1 MISNAT
7 MAGLKTA
14 ESEFYVQFPNGREY
28 MLICLL
34 RFPNILLAAPFAPL
48 QITITSGS
56 GSLCCGAIAD
66 EQKRDIVGLTGAA
79 RKLFNGIE
87 DRLLETIQRR
97 VVPARK
103 GFT

>member
-34 RFPNILLAAPFAPL
+34 RFPNILLGLVVHSAPNHDNLKKRQFVL
-48 QITITSGS
+48 RRDSGR
-56 GSLCCGAIAD
+56 AEA
-66 EQKRDIVGLTGAA
+66 
-79 RKLFNGIE
+79 
-87 DRLLETIQRR
+87 
-97 VVPARK
+97 
-103 GFT
+103 